1 MTAPVV
7 LWDLDGTLLD
17 PGGAITGGIARALVE
32 HGHTVPE
39 DLRRFV
45 GPPVGHSLRAFT
57 DVPEQDIPAVVAS
70 YRARYRTEGLAQ
82 SRVYPGVEELLEHLH
97 GAGVRMAVATQ
108 KPEATAGIAVERFG
122 LTRWFETVSGAV
134 DDLAV
139 PAPSPV
145 PGAQPAHD
153 KPAIIGEALRRM
165 GVDAPDPARTVMVG
179 DRRYDAEG
187 AAVHGIDC
195 LGVAWGFAGHGELG
209 DGFRAVARD
218 AAELGELLA
227 RYTSPAPTGR

>member
-17 PGGAITGGIARALVE
+17 PAGAITGGIARALAE
-32 HGHTVPE
+32 HGHAVPE

-45 GPPVGHSLRAFT
+45 GPPVGFSLRTFT
-57 DVPEQDIPAVVAS
+57 DVPEEEIPGVVAS

-82 SRVYPGVEELLEHLH
+82 TRVYPGVEELLERLH

-108 KPEATAGIAVERFG
+108 KPEPTAQLAVGTFG
-122 LTRWFETVSGAV
+122 LGRWFETVSGAA
-134 DDLAV
+134 DDLA
-139 PAPSPV
+139 APQTHPRL
-145 PGAQPAHD
+145 AHD
-153 KPAIIGEALRRM
+153 KPAIIAEALRRL
-165 GVDAPDPARTVMVG
+165 GVDAPDPARTVMIG

-187 AAVHGIDC
+187 AAAHGIDC
-195 LGVAWGFAGHGELG
+195 LGVAWGFADEGELG
-209 DGFRAVARD
+209 TGFAAVAGD

-227 RYTSPAPTGR
+227 RYTAPAPTGR

>member
-17 PGGAITGGIARALVE
+17 PAGAITGGIARALAE
-32 HGHTVPE
+32 HGHAVPE

-45 GPPVGHSLRAFT
+45 GPPVGFSLRTFT
-57 DVPEQDIPAVVAS
+57 DVPEEDIPAVVAT

-82 SRVYPGVEELLEHLH
+82 TRVYPGVEELLERLH

-108 KPEATAGIAVERFG
+108 KPEPTAELAVERFG
-122 LTRWFETVSGAV
+122 LTRWFETVSGAA
-134 DDLAV
+134 DDGAA
-139 PAPSPV
+139 APRD
-145 PGAQPAHD
+145 GLAHD
-153 KPAIIGEALRRM
+153 KPAIIAEALRRL
-165 GVDAPDPARTVMVG
+165 GVAAPDPARTVMIG

-187 AAVHGIDC
+187 ALAHGIDC
-195 LGVAWGFAGHGELG
+195 LGVAWGFADEDELG
-209 DGFRAVARD
+209 TGFAAVARD

-227 RYTSPAPTGR
+227 RYTAPAPTGR

>member
-17 PGGAITGGIARALVE
+17 PAGAITGGIARALTE
-32 HGHTVPE
+32 HGHAVPE

-45 GPPVGHSLRAFT
+45 GPPVGFSLRTFT
-57 DVPEQDIPAVVAS
+57 DVPEEEIPRVVAS

-82 SRVYPGVEELLEHLH
+82 TRVYPGVQEILARLH

-108 KPEATAGIAVERFG
+108 KPEPTAELAVEKFG
-122 LTRWFETVSGAV
+122 LGRWFETVSGAA
-134 DDLAV
+134 DDLA
-139 PAPSPV
+139 APQANP
-145 PGAQPAHD
+145 QLAHD
-153 KPAIIGEALRRM
+153 KPAIIGEALRRL
-165 GVDAPDPARTVMVG
+165 GVDAPDAARTVMIG

-187 AAVHGIDC
+187 AAAHGIDC
-195 LGVAWGFAGHGELG
+195 LGVAWGFADEGELG
-209 DGFRAVARD
+209 TGFAAVARD

>member
-1 MTAPVV
+1 VSAPVV

-17 PGGAITGGIARALVE
+17 PAGAITGGIALALAE
-32 HGHTVPE
+32 HGYEVPQ

-45 GPPVGHSLRAFT
+45 GPPVGFSLRAFT
-57 DVPEQDIPAVVAS
+57 DVPEEEIPAVVAT
-70 YRARYRTEGLAQ
+70 YRARYRTEGLRQ
-82 SRVYPGVEELLEHLH
+82 TRIYPGVEELLERLH

-108 KPEATAGIAVERFG
+108 KPEATAEHAVELFG

-139 PAPSPV
+139 PVPV
-145 PGAQPAHD
+145 PGGGLAHD
-153 KPAIIGEALRRM
+153 KPAIIGEALRRL

-179 DRRYDAEG
+179 DRVYDAEG
-187 AAVHGIDC
+187 AAAHGIDC
-195 LGVAWGFAGHGELG
+195 LGVAWGFAGEGEL
-209 DGFRAVARD
+209 DSGFTAVARD
-218 AAELGELLA
+218 TSELGELLA

>member
-17 PGGAITGGIARALVE
+17 PAGAITGGIARALAE
-32 HGHTVPE
+32 HGHAVPE

-45 GPPVGHSLRAFT
+45 GPPVGFSLRTFT
-57 DVPEQDIPAVVAS
+57 DVPEDEIPAVVAS

-82 SRVYPGVEELLEHLH
+82 TRVYAGVEELLERLH

-108 KPEATAGIAVERFG
+108 KPEPTAELVVERFG
-122 LTRWFETVSGAV
+122 LSRWFETVSGAA
-134 DDLAV
+134 DDAV
-139 PAPSPV
+139 SAPRE
-145 PGAQPAHD
+145 GQAHD
-153 KPAIIGEALRRM
+153 KPAIIAEALRRL
-165 GVDAPDPARTVMVG
+165 GVDAPDPARTVMIG

-187 AAVHGIDC
+187 AAAHGIDC
-195 LGVAWGFAGHGELG
+195 LGVAWGFADEDELG
-209 DGFRAVARD
+209 TGFAAVARD

>member
-17 PGGAITGGIARALVE
+17 PAGAITGGIARALAE
-32 HGHTVPE
+32 HGHAVPE

-45 GPPVGHSLRAFT
+45 GPPVGFSLRTFT
-57 DVPEQDIPAVVAS
+57 DVPEDEIPAVVAS

-82 SRVYPGVEELLEHLH
+82 TRVYAGVEELLERLH

-108 KPEATAGIAVERFG
+108 KPEPTAELVVERFG
-122 LTRWFETVSGAV
+122 LSRWFETVSGAA
-134 DDLAV
+134 DDAV
-139 PAPSPV
+139 SAPRE
-145 PGAQPAHD
+145 GRAHD
-153 KPAIIGEALRRM
+153 KPAIIAEALRRL
-165 GVDAPDPARTVMVG
+165 GVDAPDPARTVMIG

-187 AAVHGIDC
+187 AAAHGIDC
-195 LGVAWGFAGHGELG
+195 LGVAWGFADEDELG
-209 DGFRAVARD
+209 TGFAAVARD